1 MWPDTRIIAG
11 QWTHL
16 LRTAASSGTI
26 LPPAMRMTVCTP
38 GPDRQEGFSHQI
50 VHNGEVIGLAR
61 DLHYDGDI
69 VTVTGKLNSCKAP
82 PGRCSE
88 QTGATVSTIATAAAA
103 SASLACAR

>member
-1 MWPDTRIIAG
+1 MLPDTRIIAG

-26 LPPAMRMTVCTP
+26 LPPAMRTTVCTP
-38 GPDRQEGFSHQI
+38 VPDRHEGFSHQI

-69 VTVTGKLNSCKAP
+69 VTVTGKLYSCKAP
-82 PGRCSE
+82 PGKLLMHRSWLRPITFPLSE
-88 QTGATVSTIATAAAA
+88 VNHSE
-103 SASLACAR
+103 